1 MFFMVLDL
9 RLTKVGTRR
18 SPFFCAHR
26 FQASKKM
33 YCPWVYRVSP
43 KMYRKYV
50 GAVETT
56 APPNWHLNNKNK
68 PAWNCNSYLC
78 NSCIVFNL
86 DKILTLTNAN

>member
-1 MFFMVLDL
+1 MYLKINTFAMFFMVLDL

-33 YCPWVYRVSP
+33 YC
-43 KMYRKYV
+43 KHV

>member
-1 MFFMVLDL
+1 
-9 RLTKVGTRR
+9 
-18 SPFFCAHR
+18 
-26 FQASKKM
+26 M
-33 YCPWVYRVSP
+33 YC
-43 KMYRKYV
+43 KHV

>member
-1 MFFMVLDL
+1 
-9 RLTKVGTRR
+9 
-18 SPFFCAHR
+18 
-26 FQASKKM
+26 M

-68 PAWNCNSYLC
+68 PACFVLSSIC
-78 NSCIVFNL
+78 
-86 DKILTLTNAN
+86 TNFVI

>member
-1 MFFMVLDL
+1 MYLKINTFAMFFMVLDL

-33 YCPWVYRVSP
+33 YC
-43 KMYRKYV
+43 KHV

-68 PAWNCNSYLC
+68 PACFVLSSIC
-78 NSCIVFNL
+78 
-86 DKILTLTNAN
+86 TNFVI